1 MVRRI
6 SCVYGIYASTSMLTP
21 DFNST
26 VMWSFQIPMFAA
38 FSSGSFKQEIV
49 VPLQLMP
56 KSILIVV
63 DILLHFVI
71 LKYD

>member
-1 MVRRI
+1 
-6 SCVYGIYASTSMLTP
+6 
-21 DFNST
+21 
-26 VMWSFQIPMFAA
+26 MFAA

-71 LKYD
+71 LKYDWFFTYNSIIPADYKNRMEEAVAKRENA